1 MKSVKEKYSIL
12 KHSTI
17 IEDII
22 IYTEICFLYLLIF
35 LQNSYIIISRT
46 YVTIKKQLRKYL

>member
-12 KHSTI
+12 KHCTI